1 MCVIQEESLGQERG
15 ADEGYVYFKFE
26 PFVLHTMCA
35 TLADATLMVCGGCW
49 VVMSGWFLYACVLC
63 QFQAAVGSGFR
74 NSGMSYGKR
83 ARWMVAG

>member
-1 MCVIQEESLGQERG
+1 MCVIQEESLGQERA

-49 VVMSGWFLYACVLC
+49 WS
-63 QFQAAVGSGFR
+63 
-74 NSGMSYGKR
+74 
-83 ARWMVAG
+83 